1 MWLLLAIGCMVLALK
16 AMSVSLILGLIPAA
30 AGYWCFSNSTNV
42 SLETFMAFAF
52 ALVVIGA
59 VLNAVVANW

>member
-16 AMSVSLILGLIPAA
+16 AMSVSLMLGLIPAA
-30 AGYWCFSNSTNV
+30 AGYWCFSNSTNA